1 LRWLFAVAR
10 NVGPI
15 LRSHNLQT
23 ADAAVGPGPFA
34 VRFPTLAKKFSVS
47 GQGVI
52 SGIREM
58 YVRNSYL
65 KDDLLRIEDGATVVD
80 LGANL
85 GLFTKLALAHGDRV
99 RVIAVEPS
107 LQLNREFD
115 ESLRHDPGFRN
126 RATLLR
132 GFVGQMGAKQ
142 QSILASKPNYANAPR
157 IGEDEILS
165 ECGGAVDFLKCDIEG
180 GEYWLLDEDSRLL
193 SLTRNIAIEIHSFA
207 GDPDQFVAKL
217 QAAGFEVRSNYRAP
231 DGTRVVLAAKS

>member
-1 LRWLFAVAR
+1 MHRILLIGADFAGLWRVCGPGVALRWLFAVAR

-115 ESLRHDPGFRN
+115 
-126 RATLLR
+126 
-132 GFVGQMGAKQ
+132 
-142 QSILASKPNYANAPR
+142 
-157 IGEDEILS
+157 DEILS